1 MRFNTRSFIKPFLTP
16 GILLGVL
23 FSQLISESMPV
34 HTYSIVAYDD
44 ETGELGVAVQSHLS
58 YEE

>member
-1 MRFNTRSFIKPFLTP
+1 MQPIKKHILTP

-44 ETGELGVAVQSHLS
+44 ETGELGVAVQSNLFH
-58 YEE
+58 EK

>member
-1 MRFNTRSFIKPFLTP
+1 MQPIKNHILTP

-44 ETGELGVAVQSHLS
+44 ETGELGVAVQSNLFH
-58 YEE
+58 EK